1 MCGIAGIV
9 AAAAHDDAHRLRS
22 VERMLASIAHRGPDE
37 SLSTSSGAAHFG
49 TVRLA
54 LVDMPT
60 SRQPM
65 ADAAGRYLLSF
76 NGEVYNFA
84 ELRSAL
90 EAAGHSFRTAGDT
103 EVVLHALME
112 WGTEAFARFRGQFA
126 IAFWD
131 ADRRRLLLAR
141 DRLGIV
147 PLFWTRTPAGELIF
161 ASEIKAFAD
170 AGLRTPMSLPDIVD
184 AGVLWGLHPGRT
196 AFHGVSSV
204 PAGGFVESHDGHE
217 TTSRYWAFAF
227 ADQRDDRSIDE
238 QAKELL
244 ALLTAAVERRV
255 PHYGDP
261 AVLLSGGLDSSAVLA
276 ALRSIRP
283 DQTIDSFSI
292 QFAQEGLNEAPFQAL
307 VSDHFGTHHDAIVC
321 DDESVAAALE
331 LITRHAE
338 LPLMR
343 TAPGSSI
350 ALAERIK
357 HSGSRAVLSGEGA
370 DELFCG
376 YDVFKVASIRDA
388 WAADPDSPAF
398 ARMLEKALAH
408 QEQLGR
414 GASAAFY
421 ERGLEHRDD
430 PVFSHLHRW
439 SAAFRITQY
448 LAEPLR
454 EQTSLE
460 GTLGRVRD
468 RLPDAFHGW
477 STVEK
482 AQYLEVTYFLGTSL
496 LATQCDRPFMAQSV
510 ECRYP
515 FLDEDVIDFA
525 LTLPET
531 SKLNELNEKLVLKE
545 AVRDHLPRAIT
556 ERVKQ
561 PYTAPEGGVFCSPT
575 GRALLDRY
583 LSPDAVAD
591 TGVFDP
597 RRVAWLIDKT
607 RRSRTSFH
615 DDLALV
621 WILSTTLLVQTYGFA
636 EAGADLRRGT
646 A

>member
-9 AAAAHDDAHRLRS
+9 APAAHDDAHRLRS

-37 SLSTSSGAAHFG
+37 SLSTSSGPAHFG

-54 LVDMPT
+54 LVDKPT

-65 ADAAGRYLLSF
+65 ADDAGRYLLSF

-84 ELRSAL
+84 ELRAQLSGL
-90 EAAGHSFRTAGDT
+90 GHSFRTAGDT
-103 EVVLHALME
+103 EVVLHSLME
-112 WGTEAFARFRGQFA
+112 WGTDAFARFRGQFA

-131 ADRRRLLLAR
+131 DERRRLLLGR

-147 PLFWTRTPAGELIF
+147 PLFWTRTPADELVF
-161 ASEIKAFAD
+161 ASEVKAFAD

-204 PAGGFVESHDGHE
+204 PAGSFVASHEGRE
-217 TTSRYWAFAF
+217 TVTRYWSFAF
-227 ADQRDDRSIDE
+227 ADQRDDRPVDD

-244 ALLTAAVERRV
+244 GLLTAAVERRV
-255 PHYGDP
+255 PQYGDP

-276 ALRSIRP
+276 ALRAIRP
-283 DQTIDSFSI
+283 EQRIDSFSI
-292 QFAQEGLNEAPFQAL
+292 QFTQDGLNEAPFQAM
-307 VSDHFGTHHDAIVC
+307 VSEHFGTHHDAIVC
-321 DDESVAAALE
+321 DDEAVARALE

-376 YDVFKVASIRDA
+376 YDVFKVASIRDQ
-388 WAADPDSPAF
+388 WSADPDSPAF
-398 ARMLEKALAH
+398 ARLLEKALAH

-414 GASAAFY
+414 GAGRAFY
-421 ERGLEHRDD
+421 ERGLEQHDD

-454 EQTSLE
+454 DQVSLE
-460 GTLGRVRD
+460 GTLERVRE
-468 RLPDAFHGW
+468 RLPEAFHGW
-477 STVEK
+477 STVER
-482 AQYLEVTYFLGTSL
+482 AQYLEATYFLGTSL

-525 LTLPET
+525 LTLPES
-531 SKLNELNEKLVLKE
+531 SKLHELNEKLVLKE
-545 AVRDHLPRAIT
+545 AVRDQLPPAVT

-561 PYTAPEGGVFCSPT
+561 PYTAPEGGVFRSPT
-575 GRALLDRY
+575 GRVLLERY

-591 TGVFDP
+591 TEVFDP

-607 RRSRTSFH
+607 QRSRTSFH

-621 WILSTTLLVQTYGFA
+621 WILSTQMLVQTYGFA
-636 EAGADLRRGT
+636 DANADLRRGT